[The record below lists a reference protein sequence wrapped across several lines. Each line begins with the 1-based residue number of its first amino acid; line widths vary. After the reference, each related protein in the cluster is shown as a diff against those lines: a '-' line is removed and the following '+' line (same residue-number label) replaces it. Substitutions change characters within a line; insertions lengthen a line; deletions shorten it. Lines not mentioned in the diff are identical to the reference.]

1 MRRRGNYQIFVA
13 CDGDSVVGFI
23 GCVRY
28 LAFELEN
35 EGMKI
40 IALAVAKE
48 YRRKGIG
55 MMLLKT
61 AEKWADENSI
71 ELLKGV
77 DLFSE
82 LSEDQLSQLASLV
95 ITNDYGRDET
105 IILEKDESTR
115 ALFLIADGEVKV
127 YVTGTDGKE
136 TILTLLSRGDSFGE
150 MSLIDGEPRSAS
162 VKAVQPTKVLII
174 RREHFLELLKTTPEL
189 ATGLLMQMSR
199 RLRNANRQIG
209 SLATMSVYGRVAG
222 TILSL
227 IEDRGVRIHGRNGE
241 MVTVIRNRPTQQQ
254 FAEMSGT
261 TRETVSRVFST
272 LSRNGTISLMGKD
285 LVISEESKLHDLNP
299 KD

>member
-1 MRRRGNYQIFVA
+1 M
-13 CDGDSVVGFI
+13 
-23 GCVRY
+23 
-28 LAFELEN
+28 
-35 EGMKI
+35 
-40 IALAVAKE
+40 
-48 YRRKGIG
+48 
-55 MMLLKT
+55 
-61 AEKWADENSI
+61 ADENSI

-241 MVTVIRNRPTQQQ
+241 MVTVIRYD
-254 FAEMSGT
+254 A
-261 TRETVSRVFST
+261 
-272 LSRNGTISLMGKD
+272 
-285 LVISEESKLHDLNP
+285 
-299 KD
+299 

>member
-1 MRRRGNYQIFVA
+1 M
-13 CDGDSVVGFI
+13 
-23 GCVRY
+23 
-28 LAFELEN
+28 
-35 EGMKI
+35 
-40 IALAVAKE
+40 
-48 YRRKGIG
+48 
-55 MMLLKT
+55 
-61 AEKWADENSI
+61 AEKNI
-71 ELLKGV
+71 VELLKGV

-82 LSEDQLSQLASLV
+82 LTEEQLAQLATLV
-95 ITNDYGRDET
+95 IANDYARDET
-105 IILEKDESTR
+105 IILEKDDSTR
-115 ALFLIADGEVKV
+115 ALFLIAEGEVKV

-136 TILTLLSRGDSFGE
+136 TILSLLSRGDSFGE

-174 RREHFLELLKTTPEL
+174 RQEHFLELLKTTPEL
-189 ATGLLMQMSR
+189 ATGLLVQMSR

-209 SLATMSVYGRVAG
+209 SLATMSVFGRVAG

-261 TRETVSRVFST
+261 TRETVSRVFSA
-272 LSRNGTISLMGKD
+272 LSSSGTISLMGKD
-285 LVISEESKLHDLNP
+285 LVITEESKLHEANS

>member
-1 MRRRGNYQIFVA
+1 M
-13 CDGDSVVGFI
+13 
-23 GCVRY
+23 
-28 LAFELEN
+28 
-35 EGMKI
+35 
-40 IALAVAKE
+40 
-48 YRRKGIG
+48 
-55 MMLLKT
+55 
-61 AEKWADENSI
+61 ADENSI

-261 TRETVSRVFST
+261 TRETVSSVFST